1 MFCKAACSIFVLCIM
16 LHCVVLH
23 AMRVHFL
30 EERTIIYTTGNHFL
44 FKMAHE
50 QLKLLRSLLL
60 QIKHLDWMD
69 S

>member
-1 MFCKAACSIFVLCIM
+1 MFCKAVCIIVLCIM

-30 EERTIIYTTGNHFL
+30 EERTIIYMTSNHFL

-50 QLKLLRSLLL
+50 Q
-60 QIKHLDWMD
+60 
-69 S
+69 

>member
-30 EERTIIYTTGNHFL
+30 EQERTIIYMTSNKTSATS
-44 FKMAHE
+44 ME
-50 QLKLLRSLLL
+50 V
-60 QIKHLDWMD
+60 
-69 S
+69 

>member
-30 EERTIIYTTGNHFL
+30 EERTIIYTTSNHFL

-50 QLKLLRSLLL
+50 Q
-60 QIKHLDWMD
+60 
-69 S
+69 

>member
-30 EERTIIYTTGNHFL
+30 EERTIIYMTSNHFL

-50 QLKLLRSLLL
+50 Q
-60 QIKHLDWMD
+60 
-69 S
+69 